1 MLPALEPGAWSLK
14 LLVALRNRNP
24 TRKIIKNKSKTTAER
39 EKTDRQRKA
48 YKMHVAKKESKQF
61 LLTTLSRLLEKDYIM
76 YEPERRL

>member
-1 MLPALEPGAWSLK
+1 LE

-39 EKTDRQRKA
+39 EKTVRRTDRQTDRQRKA

-61 LLTTLSRLLEKDYIM
+61 LLTTWSRLLEKDYIM
-76 YEPERRL
+76 YEPERRV